1 MVCVCRGTAASPQ
14 RRQVEALFPA
24 GWGKMFSLPCATGP
38 LPGLGGTPFPW
49 QRLSGGIPQSFL
61 LALLQQSNWW
71 SFDSS
76 CDSFQEEIHLSAHY
90 HFSIIYIFP
99 SQGEYFVVTGHRLF
113 PLPWEACANGLSTWK
128 LLPEALQLAVFCFW
142 LLFYSFLS
150 LMALWVLETCYTTL
164 FFPSSSIAEQISRP
178 WRRGRRVWCTEPP
191 LPIHLWLGYNR
202 YSWFETA
209 NSLLPNWIFH
219 KLIIAKCSWQRKV

>member
-1 MVCVCRGTAASPQ
+1 
-14 RRQVEALFPA
+14 
-24 GWGKMFSLPCATGP
+24 MFTLPCAAGP
-38 LPGLGGTPFPW
+38 LPGLGGITLPR
-49 QRLSGGIPQSFL
+49 QRLSGGIPESFL

-113 PLPWEACANGLSTWK
+113 PLPREAHANRLFTWK
-128 LLPEALQLAVFCFW
+128 LLPEALQLAVFFW
-142 LLFYSFLS
+142 LLFFFSFLF
-150 LMALWVLETCYTTL
+150 LMAVWVLETSYTTL
-164 FFPSSSIAEQISRP
+164 FFPSSSIAEQISRLG
-178 WRRGRRVWCTEPP
+178 RRGRRDWCAEPP

-209 NSLLPNWIFH
+209 KNLLPNWIFH
-219 KLIIAKCSWQRKV
+219 KLIIAKCSWQRKL